1 MHDSSFKEGPSV
13 YRAITDK
20 IIAAIEAGA
29 GEFVMPWHFCQ
40 AITRPVNAA
49 TGASYRG
56 VNVVGLWA
64 EAMLSKYETGYWAS
78 YRQWQAIG
86 GQVRRGEHGATIVF
100 YRKIEPAGDTQ
111 RSLEDDQPDRRFV
124 ARASHVFNAEQV
136 DGWSPPVQVLVS
148 EWEACQHAEAFIA
161 ATNAEI
167 AHGGEHAFY
176 DIRHDRICLP
186 HRERFIGTPTSSA
199 AESFYSTTLHELVH
213 WSGAA
218 HRLARTYGRFGTAEY
233 AFEELIA
240 ELGAAFLCGHL
251 GVSNEPRPD
260 HAAYVG
266 HWLQRLREDSRAIL
280 HAASAAEK
288 AVTWLTE
295 LAAED

>member
-1 MHDSSFKEGPSV
+1 
-13 YRAITDK
+13 
-20 IIAAIEAGA
+20 
-29 GEFVMPWHFCQ
+29 
-40 AITRPVNAA
+40 
-49 TGASYRG
+49 

-86 GQVRRGEHGATIVF
+86 GQVRRGEHGATTVF
-100 YRKIEPAGDTQ
+100 YREIETDDAPEA
-111 RSLEDDQPDRRFV
+111 SSEDQPHRRFV

-136 DGWSPPVQVLVS
+136 DGWSPPVQVTVS
-148 EWEACQHAEAFIA
+148 EWEACRQAEAFIM

-167 AHGGEHAFY
+167 AHGGEHAYY

-199 AESFYSTTLHELVH
+199 AESFYSTALHELVH

-218 HRLARTYGRFGTAEY
+218 HRLARTYGKFGTAEY

-251 GVSNEPRPD
+251 GISNEPRPD